1 MGGTENIVSL
11 DNCIPPYACQ

>member
-1 MGGTENIVSL
+1 MENIVSL